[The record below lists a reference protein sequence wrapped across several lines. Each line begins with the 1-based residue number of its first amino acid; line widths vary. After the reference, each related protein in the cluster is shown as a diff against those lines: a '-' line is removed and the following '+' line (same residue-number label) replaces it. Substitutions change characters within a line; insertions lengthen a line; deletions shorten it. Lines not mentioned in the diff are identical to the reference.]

1 MSVASRPSQ
10 GGEMAVSGIGR
21 SVGGRSRGRRDATTG
36 LRCVAAAV
44 MVASMVV
51 AVPATAAAQSQRFP
65 DVPPDHYAYEAVEWA
80 AEVGVT
86 TGYDDGTFKPERPLI
101 KRHAVVFMERYY
113 DEILQAEESEDFT
126 RGDMMVLLKAINDGT
141 ISDTESDT
149 GTGSPSEEGASQR
162 FPDVPPDHYAFE
174 AVEWAAEVGVTTG
187 YDDGTFKSERPL
199 IKRHAVVF
207 MERYYDEI
215 LQADESEDFTRA
227 DMMVLLKAINDGTA
241 RVTTATTTPTPAASG
256 PFQAV
261 AAASTASNGLHACAV
276 RSNGDV
282 ACWGYN
288 PLTDSDWNGEAPAS
302 GSFQAVSI
310 GGGNVACG
318 LRTDGTI
325 ACWGG
330 FNLPGFEDRRLT
342 DVPSGSFQAVSV
354 GRSRSCAVR
363 TDGTFVC
370 WGSGRTWSTPEGS
383 FQAVS
388 AGDAHTCGLRTD
400 GTITCWGPGETWTS
414 TPEEASSF
422 QSTFSSDGIT
432 CGYRFDGSEL
442 SELCWESSGSRT
454 DAPSGSF
461 QAVSAGDAHTCG
473 LRTDGTITCWGRDDY
488 NEGAAPSGSFQAVS
502 FGDGHSCGLRA
513 DGTIACW
520 GHNDN
525 GQTDA
530 PSGSF
535 RAVSAGTGHSCG
547 LRADGTIACWG
558 HHLCSTS
565 LSDGT
570 TTCWGRDDYNEG
582 AAP

>member
-1 MSVASRPSQ
+1 
-10 GGEMAVSGIGR
+10 
-21 SVGGRSRGRRDATTG
+21 
-36 LRCVAAAV
+36 
-44 MVASMVV
+44 MVLSLVV
-51 AVPATAAAQSQRFP
+51 AVPATAVAQSQRFP
-65 DVPPDHYAYEAVEWA
+65 DVPPDHYAFEAVEWA

-86 TGYDDGTFKPERPLI
+86 TGYTDGTFKPERPLIKRHAVVFMERYYDEILQADESEDFTRGDMMVLLKAINDGTISDTESDTGAGSPSEEGTSQRFPDVPPGHYAFEAVEWAAEVGVTTGYTDGTFKPERPLI

-126 RGDMMVLLKAINDGT
+126 RGDMMVLLKAIND
-141 ISDTESDT
+141 S
-149 GTGSPSEEGASQR
+149 
-162 FPDVPPDHYAFE
+162 
-174 AVEWAAEVGVTTG
+174 
-187 YDDGTFKSERPL
+187 
-199 IKRHAVVF
+199 
-207 MERYYDEI
+207 
-215 LQADESEDFTRA
+215 
-227 DMMVLLKAINDGTA
+227 TA
-241 RVTTATTTPTPAASG
+241 RATTTTTTTTPAASG

-261 AAASTASNGLHACAV
+261 SAASTSFNSLHACAV

-310 GGGNVACG
+310 SDIVACG

-330 FNLPGFEDRRLT
+330 FNFPGFEDLRLT
-342 DVPSGSFQAVSV
+342 DVPSGSFRAVSA

-363 TDGTFVC
+363 TDGTFIC
-370 WGSGRTWSTPEGS
+370 WGSRDSWSTPEGS

-400 GTITCWGPGETWTS
+400 GTITCWGRGETWTS

-422 QSTFSSDGIT
+422 QSIFSIDGIT

-461 QAVSAGDAHTCG
+461 RAVSVGDAHTCG
-473 LRTDGTITCWGRDDY
+473 LRADGTIACWGHNDNGQTD
-488 NEGAAPSGSFQAVS
+488 APSGSFRAVS
-502 FGDGHSCGLRA
+502 AGDGHSCGLRA

-535 RAVSAGTGHSCG
+535 RAVSAGDGHSCG

-558 HHLCSTS
+558 HHVCSTS

-570 TTCWGRDDYNEG
+570 TTCSGRDDYNEG